1 MAVKENIKRIR
12 KEKEMT
18 QEQLGELCNPKISAS
33 TIRKYELG
41 ILKPKIE
48 TINKIAIALGG
59 KTADLLELEY
69 FDSITDPNTLKSEIS
84 RAEQFEKLFISMYG
98 ADKYDSFMQY
108 SVLTEE
114 GQRKVKDYINDLF
127 TNPAYRTDI

>member
-12 KEKEMT
+12 KEREMT
-18 QEQLGELCNPKISAS
+18 QEQLGESCNPKISAS

-48 TINKIAIALGG
+48 TINKIAIALGV
-59 KTADLLELEY
+59 KTADLLDMEY
-69 FDSITDPNTLKSEIS
+69 FDSIINVNTLKSEIS

-108 SVLTEE
+108 SILTEE
-114 GQRKVKDYINDLF
+114 GQRKVIEYINDLF
-127 TNPAYRTDI
+127 ANPAYRTDI